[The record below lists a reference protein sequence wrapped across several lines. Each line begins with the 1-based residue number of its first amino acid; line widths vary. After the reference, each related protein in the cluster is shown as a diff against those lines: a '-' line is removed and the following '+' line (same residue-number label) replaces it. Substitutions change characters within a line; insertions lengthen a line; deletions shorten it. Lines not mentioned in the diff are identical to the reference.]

1 MGTSTSPSRK
11 ALNFRVR
18 AWFKVRLRW
27 GGGDEDQGEASNG
40 YVVSVQIMNASL
52 CNVPKTVD

>member
-1 MGTSTSPSRK
+1 MS
-11 ALNFRVR
+11 
-18 AWFKVRLRW
+18 
-27 GGGDEDQGEASNG
+27 GGVGGENKGEASNG